1 MGLFHSADK
10 KRALQVLASDMGAVS
25 ESDPVASEHPLERNL
40 MFLHPFLCFPC
51 VRQALMDLYYL
62 VDGLVHSERFITT
75 G

>member
-10 KRALQVLASDMGAVS
+10 KRALQLLASDMGAVS
-25 ESDPVASEHPLERNL
+25 ETDPVAPEHPLERNL

-51 VRQALMDLYYL
+51 VCQALMDLYYL
-62 VDGLVHSERFITT
+62 VDGLVHSEGFITT